1 VAPVHLPDRSRAA
14 IKPQSSPVRRV
25 VVRRPALVSSHA
37 GAKRFLGL
45 FAALAV
51 PGFLLASS
59 IPAIAVGVDPF
70 TSASTIALTAPAK
83 KVDVQNFQVTS
94 SAVIEVDRS
103 TFKAESHA
111 QFMARRLSNQ
121 IAAAHAGAYSVVG
134 PRQAGDD
141 YPWRAASGGLS
152 PLRYVSRQCTDFVAW
167 RLNRD
172 AGSRSAPF
180 KYTWSN
186 LTPNGGSAG
195 SWPSA
200 WANHGWKTSHKPAVG
215 AVAYIAPNHV
225 AYVKSVNS
233 NGTVFLEEYNWGS
246 SAAYNTRVV
255 DKDSV
260 SLYLYAPPR

>member
-1 VAPVHLPDRSRAA
+1 VVAVHLPDRSRAIVGA
-14 IKPQSSPVRRV
+14 KASSASRTPIRRSV
-25 VVRRPALVSSHA
+25 TRSVHA
-37 GAKRFLGL
+37 GAKRYLGL
-45 FAALAV
+45 VAALAV

-70 TSASTIALTAPAK
+70 TSPTTLALTAPAQ
-83 KVDVQNFQVTS
+83 KVDEQSLEVTS
-94 SAVIEVDRS
+94 SAAIAIDRS
-103 TFKAESHA
+103 AFKAETHA
-111 QFMARRLSNQ
+111 QYMARRLSNQ

-152 PLRYVSRQCTDFVAW
+152 PLRYVARQCTDFVAW

-172 AGSRSAPF
+172 AGSTHAPF
-180 KYTWSN
+180 KYTWAQ
-186 LTPNGGSAG
+186 LTPNGGSAV

-215 AVAYIAPNHV
+215 AVAYMAPNHV

-233 NGTVFLEEYNWGS
+233 NGTVYLEEYNWGA
-246 SAAYNTRVV
+246 SAAYHTRT
-255 DKDSV
+255 V
-260 SLYLYAPPR
+260 SKNDVTLYLYAPPR